1 MSDLYEEL
9 AQAVVDMDDET
20 AERLARE
27 IVDRGLPVPQ
37 AIEQGLVLGM
47 EKAGQLFEN
56 EEYFITELLLCAD
69 AMDAAMNVFAPR
81 MKATDRS
88 MKGKIVI
95 GSIFGDTHDIGKN
108 IVALMLSGAGFDVLD
123 LGRDVSAERFVD
135 EAVRFE
141 ADIIAISTLMT
152 TTMNNMKDVI
162 DLLCEKGIR
171 DQFKVIIGGKPCS
184 KSFAKKIG
192 ADDYSANAPAALRLV
207 KRIMTE
213 KNAK

>member
-108 IVALMLSGAGFDVLD
+108 IVALMLSGAGFD
-123 LGRDVSAERFVD
+123 G
-135 EAVRFE
+135 
-141 ADIIAISTLMT
+141 ISLRPA
-152 TTMNNMKDVI
+152 TMSSILK
-162 DLLCEKGIR
+162 
-171 DQFKVIIGGKPCS
+171 
-184 KSFAKKIG
+184 
-192 ADDYSANAPAALRLV
+192 
-207 KRIMTE
+207 
-213 KNAK
+213 